1 MQNKYFLE
9 KKNPPLRK
17 FSIEPQGQ
25 IPFEKV
31 NAVFYKAERCGAEH
45 TASFF
50 QKVQSEKR
58 VFTLT
63 GL

>member
-31 NAVFYKAERCGAEH
+31 NAVFYKAERYVPGIFIKLGTFLQISVKDVTE
-45 TASFF
+45 
-50 QKVQSEKR
+50 
-58 VFTLT
+58 VF
-63 GL
+63 